1 MEKKIGLIFCFLFVF
16 NAKAQINTVTFK
28 EVDSTSYALFLKQ
41 DWKTLISYGKNAK
54 KEGINFYYL
63 KVRMGIA
70 YFKDG
75 KMLTAMKYLEEAY
88 ELNQYDVVVQD
99 YLYWTYRYTGM
110 FLESDIFYEKMDET
124 LKASLNHKL
133 KIVSAIDIGVV
144 ATNNSDY
151 DAMLGDSNDDELSNS
166 RIIPE
171 NYQLFTLGLN
181 HRFSKSTNFYHRVTV
196 MPFSSVLQQNIESS
210 INNSSFQGTET
221 RYYADATFT
230 LGSKWYLDAY
240 LGLFFGN
247 FDELDITSETPVSSS
262 EKTTYTDVLFGAS
275 VSKSCYYIRN
285 SANVSYSNLGEFNQ
299 FQLGYTLS
307 LYPLGNTLL
316 VPFGS
321 IQYQNE
327 SVDSSNESR
336 VVYSGGL
343 SLNTKDVTLTAYFNS
358 GEMHNFN
365 TNNGAVIYNQSA
377 MGLNEYGAILRL
389 YLKKA
394 TIKVGYSFMNMEDY
408 YFSEDEGFNSTFIF
422 NQQNLIAGFTWN
434 L

>member
-1 MEKKIGLIFCFLFVF
+1 MEKKIGLICCFLFVF
-16 NAKAQINTVTFK
+16 NVNAQKNTVTFK

-88 ELNQYDVVVQD
+88 ELNKYDVVVQD

-110 FLESDIFYEKMDET
+110 FLESAIFYEKMDET
-124 LKASLNHKL
+124 LKSNLNHKL
-133 KIVSAIDIGVV
+133 KIVSAIDVGVV

-151 DAMLGDSNDDELSNS
+151 NGMLTERNDDELSNS
-166 RIIPE
+166 RIFPK
-171 NYQLFTLGLN
+171 NYQLYMLGLN

-196 MPFSSVLQQNIESS
+196 MPVSSVLQQNAESN
-210 INNSSFQGTET
+210 IDNFTFQGTET
-221 RYYADATFT
+221 RYYADATFA
-230 LGSKWYLDAY
+230 LGNKWYLDPY
-240 LGLFFGN
+240 LGLFFGK
-247 FDELDITSETPVSSS
+247 FDEIDLTNEVPVDSN
-262 EKTTYTDVLFGAS
+262 EKIKYTDVLFGAS
-275 VSKSCYYIRN
+275 VSKSCYYFRN
-285 SANVSYSNLGEFNQ
+285 SANISYSNLGVFNQ
-299 FQLGYTLS
+299 FQVGYTLS
-307 LYPLGNTLL
+307 LYPFGNTLI

-327 SVDSSNESR
+327 SLDSNSESR

-343 SLNTKDVTLTAYFNS
+343 SLNTKDVTLTAYVNS

-365 TNNGAVIYNQSA
+365 SNNGSVIYNQSA
-377 MGLNEYGAILRL
+377 IGLNEYGAILRVFIN
-389 YLKKA
+389 KA
-394 TIKVGYSFMNMEDY
+394 TIKVGYSFMNMKDY
-408 YFSEDEGFNSTFIF
+408 YFSEDEVSSTYTF